1 MFVLLLG
8 VPALPIPTG
17 GVTHVLEVIAALLAL
32 QLIAFRQEV
41 WLPERWRRLEVAGAG
56 RERFIAGLMKMIR
69 RLERIS
75 RPRLAFVFR
84 GRASGAVFGLL
95 VLGGTVGAFFAPRSP
110 LSTLSRARRRPP
122 LARRAPRRHCG
133 RRGRHRVGAAG
144 IVLEIV
150 LGKAVVDLISGLF

>member
-1 MFVLLLG
+1 MLLLG

-32 QLIAFRQEV
+32 QLIAFRKEV

-56 RERFIAGLMKMIR
+56 RERLIAGLMKMIR

-95 VLGGTVGAFFAPRSP
+95 VLGGTVGAFFAPPFSALDTLP
-110 LSTLSRARRRPP
+110 ALGVVLLS
-122 LARRAPRRHCG
+122 LAVLLDDIAVAVIG
-133 RRGRHRVGAAG
+133 IVVGAAG